1 MNTRTKLLFTT
12 LLVVA
17 VALVAFHS
25 SGVLAQAAD
34 NGLNV
39 MSNARAPAVMQVAL
53 NGNSLFHSTRVST
66 LRTDH
71 ERVLGMA
78 TTSADDCNLLGLA
91 AVVADRT
98 DDVDGMGVVTYIQN
112 ESQEWFSPVAIEIW
126 FKAQADSPTGAYLR
140 GQQLTV
146 SGPSSA
152 SGLSTF
158 HQGMSLALLEFR
170 PASLVAET
178 VSSSSQKLNEKQVE
192 YISFDARGYL
202 NPSVADGALV
212 GNVNMAYTSRTV
224 AWSAPASRSG
234 GGAEMQGLLPGNS
247 ANDSILVSVATSG
260 FLPDTY
266 TVASSSRT
274 DTPNARKSQ
283 VRQTLLLSTSTS
295 QALANSFA
303 FSSYQLLA

>member
-112 ESQEWFSPVAIEIW
+112 GGLECSSIEIW
-126 FKAQADSPTGAYLR
+126 R
-140 GQQLTV
+140 W
-146 SGPSSA
+146 
-152 SGLSTF
+152 
-158 HQGMSLALLEFR
+158 R
-170 PASLVAET
+170 
-178 VSSSSQKLNEKQVE
+178 
-192 YISFDARGYL
+192 R
-202 NPSVADGALV
+202 
-212 GNVNMAYTSRTV
+212 
-224 AWSAPASRSG
+224 
-234 GGAEMQGLLPGNS
+234 
-247 ANDSILVSVATSG
+247 
-260 FLPDTY
+260 
-266 TVASSSRT
+266 
-274 DTPNARKSQ
+274 NAR
-283 VRQTLLLSTSTS
+283 STSW
-295 QALANSFA
+295 
-303 FSSYQLLA
+303 QLCKRQHPCFRGDEWFPSRHLHGGQLEPHRHAERAQISGETNTPLVYVDKSGTRQLVRVLQLPAARLTTDLQRVYRVVC